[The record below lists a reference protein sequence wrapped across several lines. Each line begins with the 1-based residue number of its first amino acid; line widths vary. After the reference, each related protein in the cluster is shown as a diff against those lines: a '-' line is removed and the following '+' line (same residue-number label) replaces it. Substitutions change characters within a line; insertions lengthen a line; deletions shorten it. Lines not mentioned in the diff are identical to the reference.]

1 MGDEDCSKNEKDD
14 EQGDNAGSSSAGQEG
29 RTGLESWIQCS
40 ESILESW
47 IQGSGTFLERVG
59 IQV

>member
-1 MGDEDCSKNEKDD
+1 MGDEDCSKIEKDD

-29 RTGLESWIQCS
+29 RTGLESWIQGS
-40 ESILESW
+40 ESILKSW